1 MIERILISSADREGL
16 EGLVRNRNTPQ
27 KVVWRARIV
36 LLASDGL
43 TAEAIA
49 AAVGKSLLTVRRW
62 RRRYVAKGVDGLLKD
77 ATRPSRVKPLSP
89 EKIKQVVHMTLH
101 EKPPKATHWSG
112 RSMAAVAGISYSS
125 VQRIWRAHG
134 LKPHL
139 VKTFKVSRD
148 KHFAAKVEDVVGLY
162 LDPPDKALV
171 LCVDEKSQIQALD
184 RTQPGLPMKKGR
196 AGTMTHDYK
205 RNGTTTLFAALNM
218 LDGKVIG
225 TCMPRHRHRE
235 FLRFLKLIDQ
245 QIAEGLDLHL
255 IVDNYATHKTP
266 AVKRWLK
273 AHPRFH
279 LHFTPTSASWLN
291 MVERFFAEI
300 TRNRI
305 RRGAFKSVAE
315 LKAAIM
321 QYLENHNA
329 DPKPFVW
336 TKSASQI
343 LEKVA
348 RAKQTLESQH
358 YVHRR
363 QSLACLVRI
372 TECCVNGFL
381 PKIVRRGVVFLE
393 ASRKFRNCDD

>member
-1 MIERILISSADREGL
+1 MRKIEQISISAADRERL
-16 EGLVRNRNTPQ
+16 ERLVRDRNTAQ

-77 ATRPSRVKPLSP
+77 ATRPSRMKPLSP
-89 EKIKQVVHMTLH
+89 KKIKQVVHMTLN
-101 EKPPKATHWSG
+101 EKPPNATHWSL
-112 RSMAAVAGISYSS
+112 RSMARAAGISYSS
-125 VQRIWRAHG
+125 VQRIWQAHG
-134 LKPHL
+134 LKPHRI
-139 VKTFKVSRD
+139 KTFKVSRD
-148 KHFAAKVEDVVGLY
+148 KNFAAKVADVVGLY
-162 LDPPDKALV
+162 LNPPDKALV

-184 RTQPGLPMKKGR
+184 RTQPGLPLKKGR

-218 LDGKVIG
+218 LNGKVIG

-245 QIAEGLDLHL
+245 QTPADLALHL

-273 AHPRFH
+273 RHTRFH

-300 TRNRI
+300 TRKRI

-315 LKAAIM
+315 LNSVIM
-321 QYLENHNA
+321 KYLENHNA
-329 DPKPFVW
+329 DPKPFIW
-336 TKSASQI
+336 TKSAGKI

-358 YVHRR
+358 
-363 QSLACLVRI
+363 
-372 TECCVNGFL
+372 
-381 PKIVRRGVVFLE
+381 
-393 ASRKFRNCDD
+393 

>member
-1 MIERILISSADREGL
+1 MRMIERISISSADRERL
-16 EGLVRNRNTPQ
+16 KGLVRNRNTPQ

-36 LLASDGL
+36 LLASDGQ

-49 AAVGKSLLTVRRW
+49 AVVGKSLLTVRRW
-62 RRRYVAKGVDGLLKD
+62 RRRYVAKGGDGLLKD
-77 ATRPSRVKPLSP
+77 ATRPSRVQPLSP
-89 EKIKQVVHMTLH
+89 EKIKHVVHMTLH
-101 EKPPKATHWSG
+101 EKPRKAAHWSG
-112 RSMAAVAGISYSS
+112 RSMAAEAGISYSS

-148 KHFAAKVEDVVGLY
+148 KHFAEKVEDVVGLY
-162 LDPPDKALV
+162 LAPPDKALV

-205 RNGTTTLFAALNM
+205 RNGTPTLFAALNM

-225 TCMPRHRHRE
+225 RCMQRHRHEE
-235 FLRFLKLIDQ
+235 FIRFLNI
-245 QIAEGLDLHL
+245 INTETPAGLDLHL

-266 AVKRWLK
+266 ALKRWLK

-300 TRNRI
+300 TRDRI

-315 LKAAIM
+315 LKSAILE
-321 QYLENHNA
+321 YLENHNA

-336 TKSASQI
+336 TKSAGEI

-348 RAKQTLESQH
+348 RAKQVLES
-358 YVHRR
+358 VH
-363 QSLACLVRI
+363 
-372 TECCVNGFL
+372 
-381 PKIVRRGVVFLE
+381 
-393 ASRKFRNCDD
+393 

>member
-1 MIERILISSADREGL
+1 M
-16 EGLVRNRNTPQ
+16 
-27 KVVWRARIV
+27 
-36 LLASDGL
+36 LLASEGR
-43 TAEAIA
+43 TAEGIA

-62 RRRYVAKGVDGLLKD
+62 RRRFMAKGVDGLLKD
-77 ATRPSRVKPLSP
+77 ATRPSRVKPLTP
-89 EKIKQVVHMTLH
+89 EKIAQVVHMTLH
-101 EKPPKATHWSG
+101 EKPTKATQWSVRRMG
-112 RSMAAVAGISYSS
+112 AAAGISYSS
-125 VQRIWRAHG
+125 VQRIWHAHG

-148 KHFAAKVEDVVGLY
+148 KNFVAKVEDVVGLY
-162 LDPPDKALV
+162 LNPPDKALV

-218 LDGKVIG
+218 LDGTVIG

-245 QIAEGLDLHL
+245 QTPTGLDLHL
-255 IVDNYATHKTP
+255 VADNYATHKTP
-266 AVKRWLK
+266 AVKRWIK
-273 AHPRFH
+273 AHRRFH

-305 RRGAFKSVAE
+305 RRGVFNSVVE

-321 QYLENHNA
+321 EYLENHNA
-329 DPKPFVW
+329 NPKPFIW
-336 TKSASQI
+336 TKSAGQI

-348 RAKQTLESQH
+348 RAKQVLESQH
-358 YVHRR
+358 
-363 QSLACLVRI
+363 
-372 TECCVNGFL
+372 
-381 PKIVRRGVVFLE
+381 
-393 ASRKFRNCDD
+393 

>member
-1 MIERILISSADREGL
+1 MRKIERISISDADRERL
-16 EGLVRNRNTPQ
+16 ERLVRDRNTPQ
-27 KVVWRARIV
+27 KLVWRARIV

-49 AAVGKSLLTVRRW
+49 AAVSKSLLTVRRW
-62 RRRYVAKGVDGLLKD
+62 RRRYTAKGVDGLLKD
-77 ATRPSRVKPLSP
+77 ATRPPGRKPLTA
-89 EKIKQVVHMTLH
+89 ETIKRVVDMTLH
-101 EKPPKATHWSG
+101 EKPPNATQWSA
-112 RSMAAVAGISYSS
+112 RSMAKAAGISYTS
-125 VQRIWRAHG
+125 VQRIWRAHE

-148 KHFAAKVEDVVGLY
+148 KNFAAKVEDVVGLY
-162 LDPPDKALV
+162 LNPPDKALV

-184 RTQPGLPMKKGR
+184 RTQPGLPLKKGR

-225 TCMPRHRHRE
+225 ACLPRHRHRE
-235 FLRFLKLIDQ
+235 FLRFLRLIDQ
-245 QIAEGLDLHL
+245 KTPQGLDLHL
-255 IVDNYATHKTP
+255 VVDNYATHKTP

-305 RRGAFKSVAE
+305 RRGAFTSVAE
-315 LKAAIM
+315 LKTAIM
-321 QYLENHNA
+321 DYLENHNA

-336 TKSASQI
+336 TKSAGEI

-348 RAKQTLESQH
+348 RAKQALK
-358 YVHRR
+358 
-363 QSLACLVRI
+363 SLH
-372 TECCVNGFL
+372 
-381 PKIVRRGVVFLE
+381 
-393 ASRKFRNCDD
+393 

>member
-1 MIERILISSADREGL
+1 MRKIERISISDADRERL
-16 EGLVRNRNTPQ
+16 QRLVRDRNTPQ
-27 KVVWRARIV
+27 KLVWRARIV

-49 AAVGKSLLTVRRW
+49 AAVSKSLLTARRW
-62 RRRYVAKGVDGLLKD
+62 RRRYTAKGVDGLLKD
-77 ATRPSRVKPLSP
+77 ATRPPGRKPLTA
-89 EKIKQVVHMTLH
+89 ETIKRVVHMTLH
-101 EKPPKATHWSG
+101 EKPPNATQWSA
-112 RSMAAVAGISYSS
+112 RSMAKAASISYTS
-125 VQRIWRAHG
+125 VQRIWRAHE

-148 KHFAAKVEDVVGLY
+148 KNFAAKVEDVVGLY
-162 LDPPDKALV
+162 LNPPDKALV

-184 RTQPGLPMKKGR
+184 RTQPGLPLKKGR

-218 LDGKVIG
+218 LDGRVIG
-225 TCMPRHRHRE
+225 TCLPRHRHRE
-235 FLRFLKLIDQ
+235 FLRFLRLIDQ
-245 QIAEGLDLHL
+245 KTPQGLDLHL
-255 IVDNYATHKTP
+255 VVDNYATHKTP

-305 RRGAFKSVAE
+305 RRGAFTSVAE
-315 LKAAIM
+315 LKTAIM
-321 QYLENHNA
+321 DYLENHNA

-336 TKSASQI
+336 TKSAGEI

-348 RAKQTLESQH
+348 
-358 YVHRR
+358 
-363 QSLACLVRI
+363 VR
-372 TECCVNGFL
+372 N
-381 PKIVRRGVVFLE
+381 KR
-393 ASRKFRNCDD
+393 